1 MSVVASLSAAEDW
14 AQQQFGTVQLGDQRR
29 TRRAVKVAA
38 AMAADPAASIP
49 QQNKL
54 WKQTKGAYRLFDQQ
68 QVTYQAMIEPH
79 WQQTRAAAAQGQVVL
94 MVQDTTQLDFSAH
107 VATAGLGPLG
117 QGRALDGGQGM
128 FLHSTLAVE
137 LLSTDGQAARV
148 LGLAWSK
155 LWSRD
160 QEPVPGGET
169 HRQRRARPRESQR
182 WTEAVERIGAPPPGG
197 GLWVHVGDRES
208 DIFELYERCR
218 RMPGVS
224 FVIRSSQPRGAS
236 VGHVR
241 DSMQARVKT
250 RLLEVARAMPASGS
264 KRLWVPPRGG
274 RAAGRWA
281 ELSVSGGAVT
291 LWSPWHQ
298 SRTPRPLH
306 CWAVRVWEQDAPAG
320 VEPIE
325 WVLLTAERVA
335 TSADALRVA
344 GWYAL
349 RWTVEEYHKCLKSGC
364 RVEQRQLESAS
375 RLRPLIAMLSVVAV
389 RLLQLKNDA
398 RIDPDRPA
406 HTCVAIESVRALAAL
421 LDQRPQD
428 LTLRRFTHEVA
439 KLGGFLGRKSD
450 RDPGWQTL
458 WRGWRELD
466 LITLGFHLA
475 SAPTRCG

>member
-1 MSVVASLSAAEDW
+1 
-14 AQQQFGTVQLGDQRR
+14 
-29 TRRAVKVAA
+29 
-38 AMAADPAASIP
+38 MAADPSASIP
-49 QQNKL
+49 KQNKL

-68 QVTYQAMIEPH
+68 QVTYAAMIEPH
-79 WQQTRAAAAQGQVVL
+79 WQQTRASAAECPVVL

-117 QGRALDGGQGM
+117 QGRAVDGGQGM
-128 FLHSTLAVE
+128 LLHNVLAVQPRAE
-137 LLSTDGQAARV
+137 AAGQAKV

-155 LWSRD
+155 LWCRD
-160 QEPVPGGET
+160 EEPVPADET
-169 HRQRRARPRESQR
+169 HTQRRARPRESQR

-197 GLWVHVGDRES
+197 GLLWVHVGDRES

-218 RMPGVS
+218 RLPGVS

-236 VGHVR
+236 AGHVR
-241 DSMQARVKT
+241 DSMRVQARVKSKLT
-250 RLLEVARAMPASGS
+250 EVARAMPALGS

-274 RAAGRWA
+274 RAGRWA
-281 ELSVSGGAVT
+281 ALSVSGGAVT
-291 LWSPWHQ
+291 LWSPWHR
-298 SRTPRPLH
+298 SRTPTPLH
-306 CWAVRVWEQDAPAG
+306 GWAVRVWEHDAPAG

-325 WVLLTAERVA
+325 WVLLTAEPVA
-335 TSADALRVA
+335 SAADALRIA

-349 RWTVEEYHKCLKSGC
+349 RWTIEEYHKCLKTGC
-364 RVEQRQLESAS
+364 RIEQRQLESAD

-389 RLLQLKNDA
+389 RLLQLKCDA

-406 HTCVAIESVRALAAL
+406 QQCVPIESVRTLAAL

-439 KLGGFLGRKSD
+439 KLGGFLGRTRD
-450 RDPGWQTL
+450 GDPGWQTL

-475 SAPTRCG
+475 TAPTRCG